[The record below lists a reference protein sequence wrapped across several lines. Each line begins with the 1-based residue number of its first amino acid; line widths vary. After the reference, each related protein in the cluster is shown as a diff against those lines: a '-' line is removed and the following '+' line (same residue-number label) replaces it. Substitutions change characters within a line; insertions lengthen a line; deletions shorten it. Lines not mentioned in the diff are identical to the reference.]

1 MRTVQVAGGQLG
13 EDGLE
18 REGSGGGTVSN
29 FSVRTLRAMQSLYL
43 RNSAKSHKSSDRKL
57 IHMNGFQ

>member
-1 MRTVQVAGGQLG
+1 MWEVRTVQVAGGQLG

-29 FSVRTLRAMQSLYL
+29 FSVRTLRAVQSLYL
-43 RNSAKSHKSSDRKL
+43 RNSAK
-57 IHMNGFQ
+57 